1 MKDGVRFLLLLTIG
15 FLGAGCNASE
25 DASEGAM
32 VLGGAGI
39 PSPMET
45 AGFGEPLVESEG
57 AVEQTVSEPDEDGV
71 QDSEDGSTE
80 VAEQDTQTIEDSLE
94 PLEDTAQPD
103 GSVVEED
110 EEIVDSGVEPDMSE
124 PAVEDADPP
133 QELDL
138 ATLDLFGELPFA
150 ALPAPQ
156 FIAENYDGGTRTEA
170 DLVGKPTVMW
180 FFPFAGTP
188 G

>member
-32 VLGGAGI
+32 VLDGAGI
-39 PSPMET
+39 PSPTET
-45 AGFGEPLVESEG
+45 AGFGEPLVEPEE

-71 QDSEDGSTE
+71 LDSEDGSTE
-80 VAEQDTQTIEDSLE
+80 VAEQDTQTIEDPQE

-103 GSVVEED
+103 ESVVEED
-110 EEIVDSGVEPDMSE
+110 EIVDAGVEPDMTE

-138 ATLDLFGELPFA
+138 ATLDLFGELPSA

-156 FIAENYDGGTRTEA
+156 FIAENHDGGTRTEA

>member
-1 MKDGVRFLLLLTIG
+1 MKDGVRYLLLLTIG
-15 FLGAGCNASE
+15 FVGAGCNASE

-32 VLGGAGI
+32 VLDGPGI
-39 PSPMET
+39 PSPTET
-45 AGFGEPLVESEG
+45 AGPGEPLVASEG
-57 AVEQTVSEPDEDGV
+57 AVEQTVPEPDEDGALH
-71 QDSEDGSTE
+71 SEDASTE
-80 VAEQDTQTIEDSLE
+80 VAEQDTQTIEDPLE
-94 PLEDTAQPD
+94 PPEDTAQPD

-110 EEIVDSGVEPDMSE
+110 EIVDAGVEPDISE

-138 ATLDLFGELPFA
+138 ATLDLFGELPSA

-156 FIAENYDGGTRTEA
+156 FIAENHDGGTRTEA